1 MGGHALRYGVPL
13 DPRGT
18 ITLSSLSFSPST
30 HSPYPQFNA
39 LPFLYPRTFCEYMEP
54 WYSLP
59 ENAQAHQL
67 LQGGLQEPTVWTQIN
82 SLCCWPHPV
91 PRKWD
96 PRWSRSGITIGD
108 HALGSDRRAGDMEEW
123 CRDPPQGVLGISWG
137 HKGQSWL

>member
-1 MGGHALRYGVPL
+1 MGGRALRYGVPL
-13 DPRGT
+13 DPCGT
-18 ITLSSLSFSPST
+18 ITLSSLSFSPQHTVLT
-30 HSPYPQFNA
+30 HNSMPC
-39 LPFLYPRTFCEYMEP
+39 LFLYPRTFCEYMEP

-82 SLCCWPHPV
+82 SLCCWPHLV

-96 PRWSRSGITIGD
+96 PRWSRSGIMIGD
-108 HALGSDRRAGDMEEW
+108 HALGSNRRAGDMEEW

-137 HKGQSWL
+137 HKGQSRL